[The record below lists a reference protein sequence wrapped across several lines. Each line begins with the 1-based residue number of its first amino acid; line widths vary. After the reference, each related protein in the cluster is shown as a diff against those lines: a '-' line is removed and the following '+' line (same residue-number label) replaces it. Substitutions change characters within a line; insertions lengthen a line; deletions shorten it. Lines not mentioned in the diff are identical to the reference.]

1 MLPRNKSVLP
11 CYCALEYYFLYS
23 LKSLIY
29 KCKSAF
35 STIVL
40 LFSTYRPQE
49 KSIIIE
55 LFHVEYKYLNNNNIP
70 PYNECKKAWNPRAPS
85 RWQDSGLYCGARVL
99 KHPTSIT
106 MLSGARGAVRR
117 LRKGVN
123 NLPLNSLLNP
133 LTNANFAVIMVIYVR
148 VRT

>member
-1 MLPRNKSVLP
+1 MLPCFRVL
-11 CYCALEYYFLYS
+11 FLYS
-23 LKSLIY
+23 LNSLIY

-49 KSIIIE
+49 KRIIIE
-55 LFHVEYKYLNNNNIP
+55 LFHVEHNYLNNNNIHP
-70 PYNECKKAWNPRAPS
+70 NNGCKMAWTPRAPF
-85 RWQDSGLYCGARVL
+85 RWQDSGLHCGAGVL
-99 KHPTSIT
+99 KHPTSETI
-106 MLSGARGAVRR
+106 LIGARGAAQR
-117 LRKGVN
+117 LRQSVN
-123 NLPLNSLLNP
+123 NLFINSLLKP